1 MTSSELKHQADA
13 GVGAGNTGVPEQWDV
28 RAGMV
33 PPTGGHANNILGGA
47 KNRAA
52 EGAPS
57 DGWAKHGLSVEKRRN
72 PLKTLDF

>member
-33 PPTGGHANNILGGA
+33 PPTGGHANNIFRRLM
-47 KNRAA
+47 
-52 EGAPS
+52 EGLKIEQPKAHRPMV
-57 DGWAKHGLSVEKRRN
+57 GLSMV
-72 PLKTLDF
+72 